1 VTASI
6 DHPPPDLEY
15 FSVPELL
22 RLSRA
27 ILRELRSR
35 GIVRS
40 GNAPAGDYAELLVQ
54 RATAGDLAPKSQ
66 KSWDVLTA
74 DRTRVQ
80 VKARVITPENPSRQL
95 SPIRSWDFD
104 QLAIVLFDDH
114 FDITHAVF
122 LDRAIAEPRARWNE
136 HVKGWRLF
144 ATATLL
150 AAGTDRTAELAAQ
163 SQGRIVGTF
172 ED

>member
-1 VTASI
+1 MVAVDQSL
-6 DHPPPDLEY
+6 PDLKQC
-15 FSVPELL
+15 SVTELL

-27 ILRELRSR
+27 ILRELRFR

-54 RATAGDLAPKSQ
+54 RATTGELAPKSQ
-66 KSWDVLTA
+66 KSWDVLTPEG
-74 DRTRVQ
+74 RRLQ

-104 QLAIVLFDDH
+104 ELAIVLFDDH
-114 FDITHAVF
+114 FDLTHAVF
-122 LDRAIAEPRARWNE
+122 LDRAIAEAASRWNK

-144 ATATLL
+144 ATATLM

-163 SQGRIVGTF
+163 IS
-172 ED
+172 